1 MISEN
6 LFNIHKYYK
15 YYILYIIIIIII
27 INYSLCN
34 PNTVFFAA
42 ARAHVRH
49 DRTK

>member
-6 LFNIHKYYK
+6 LFNIHK

-42 ARAHVRH
+42 VRAHVRH